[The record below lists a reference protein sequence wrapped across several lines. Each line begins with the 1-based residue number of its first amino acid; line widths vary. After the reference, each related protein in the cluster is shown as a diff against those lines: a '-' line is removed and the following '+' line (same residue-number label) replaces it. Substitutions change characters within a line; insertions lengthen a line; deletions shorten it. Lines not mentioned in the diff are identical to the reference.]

1 MADDSALPT
10 PGEIAT
16 AAEFT
21 RALQALRA
29 RSGLTIR
36 EVARAAKTPVATTGD
51 SFSGR
56 HLPLDRDQFA
66 RILAAC
72 GETDPARIEQWQ
84 AALVRARRLP
94 GRRTGTPY
102 RGLERFEAKDA
113 RWFFGREDVTELLA
127 YLAGAPSTLPLLL
140 IGPSGAGKSSLL
152 RAGLL
157 PRLRADAVEL
167 AADPAEVDGLVV
179 VCDLTVDGVPELT
192 ARVAKLAAEGS
203 DGAGPGAGRAAVIVD
218 QFEAVFTLCADEGER
233 RALIDGLCD
242 LARTGL
248 VVLALRADFYQQA
261 IRYPGLLRAA
271 QERHVVLGPMSAGQ
285 VRRAVVEP
293 ARLAR
298 TEVEAGLV
306 ELLLAD
312 LAPADLARADLAPDA
327 DGSGAHEPGA
337 LPMLSHA
344 LLAAWEH
351 SHGGALT
358 VADYLAGGGIKDA
371 LTRSAERAYES
382 LIAGQQRVARRL
394 FLRLVHVA
402 DDLPP
407 SRAAVPLDELL
418 SGIGGGSAGADAEQ
432 VLEVFIDERMIT
444 VDTGTARLTHDAL
457 LAGWPRLR
465 SWIDESAEEL
475 RVRRRI
481 SSGALAWAETGRE
494 EAALWRGSQLAV
506 AREWA
511 DDAEKRAALL
521 PLAGEFVD
529 ASVTAGTARERI
541 ERRRTNR
548 LRSIVAVLTVLV
560 VAVAGLTA
568 YAFSQRQ
575 AATSAEAGA
584 IKAAAAAVLER
595 DQADSREAAFVA
607 DQLRAQ
613 DPAAAAQLS
622 VAADRIAQT
631 PQATASLLDASG
643 TSFATRIEDSA
654 SPVQAVALSPDR
666 RLLVAAGADGTLRL
680 WNVATPGHPLAVA
693 TLAPADKALPLYT
706 AAFSPDG
713 RVIAAAGAGKVVRLW
728 AVSGSGSAV
737 PLGRPLAGPTYTV
750 YSITFS
756 RDGRLLAAGSA
767 DGRVRLW
774 DVADPSRPRPVGRPL
789 RVPGAAGAVA
799 YVESVAFSPDGRTLA
814 AGTSVKTVW
823 LWNVSRPAAPA
834 RFHGMP
840 LTGPAAMVSGVAFSP
855 SGKTLAA
862 SSEDNKVWLWSVH
875 ASRHSA
881 SADGTLAGATD
892 WANAVAF
899 SPDGRSLAEGTSDA
913 SVLVWS
919 LATRAITAT
928 LDEPQPVT
936 SVSWDGQDRI
946 AASDADGAVALWP
959 LPAPVL
965 DTGNAAES
973 VAYSPDGATLAVGG
987 TSVQLWAAA
996 THTLLA
1002 THKLP
1007 PRVTV
1012 NATAFNPAGTAVAA
1026 ALSNGTVALL
1036 SGRTLAPLAA
1046 PFIVITGPGTAE
1058 SVAFSPNGALLAT
1071 GADDGSLRLF
1081 NVADPARPVKV
1092 ARVRDSGDSVYTV
1105 AFAPD
1110 GRTVAAAS
1118 VDDFVRLWRVTG
1130 GGGVA
1135 GGGGGVAGGGAA
1147 GLASVGPALGG
1158 LASYA
1163 IGLAF
1168 SPDSKILAV
1177 GSADKTVRL
1186 WDVAAPARPVELGA
1200 PLTGPSGYVWAA
1212 AFSPSGTTLAVGV
1225 TDGTVWLW
1233 NVAQP
1238 AHPLLIATLTGPADD
1253 VYSAAFSPSGA
1264 QLAATSFEGT
1274 VHLWDTSPAA
1284 ARAGICGSLGQPL
1297 TAAEWSSYVPG
1308 VPYRAPCSLNQIR
1321 MARIRNSRFR
1331 IIRFRMIVGKRRS
1344 SATVMVGGR
1353 SGRSSGTLTQLGLG
1367 LGLLLFGRR
1376 SRRALAQDAGHRGAP
1391 DQDDDAVQA
1400 EGGRGGGA
1408 EGGGREAGRDREVA
1422 HRRGEQQRGGGRAGA
1437 AEAEETADQ
1446 GRAEQEDEQRG
1457 RHREVGDGQPDLGR
1471 DQRDEGGYGRE
1482 GGPGGGGFRAGGGQ
1496 ETGGGEP
1503 AGRRAGGQADRERQR
1518 YHQSEIGD
1526 DAARRHARA
1535 PGLLGQDRPGQGDR
1549 RDGGADQDPGRDGGL
1564 AGGHRGGR
1572 DRGDLARGQPHRH
1585 DPVSQRAGRH
1595 DAGDR
1600 PGQRGQHGDPDGDRD
1615 QQRAPGPREAAER
1628 GRVDRGCG
1636 GEHQDRKQHVDA
1648 LVAREPG
1655 QRPRRGQAEDRRR
1668 QHGDELGVGGDDR
1681 SRARRRPWHL
1691 ADLASSPTAAGNG
1704 SASTR

>member
-1 MADDSALPT
+1 MADDSALPA
-10 PGEIAT
+10 PDQIAT
-16 AAEFT
+16 ATEFT

-102 RGLERFEAKDA
+102 RGLERFEAQDA

-157 PRLRADAVEL
+157 PRLRAAAADL
-167 AADPAEVDGLVV
+167 AADPAEVDGLIVI
-179 VCDLTVDGVPELT
+179 CDLTVDSVTELT
-192 ARVAKLAAEGS
+192 ARVAKLAAEAG
-203 DGAGPGAGRAAVIVD
+203 DGAGSGAGRAAVIVD

-271 QERHVVLGPMSAGQ
+271 QERHVVLGPMSAEQ

-298 TEVEAGLV
+298 TEVAAGLV

-312 LAPADLARADLAPDA
+312 LAPDTDD
-327 DGSGAHEPGA
+327 SGAHEPGA

-371 LTRSAERAYES
+371 LTRSAERAQAS
-382 LIAGQQRVARRL
+382 LSPAQQQVARRL

-402 DDLPP
+402 DDVAP

-418 SGIGGGSAGADAEQ
+418 GGIGADAEQ

-511 DDAEKRAALL
+511 DDPEKRAALL
-521 PLAGEFVD
+521 PLAGEFVA
-529 ASVTAGTARERI
+529 ASVTAGTARERL
-541 ERRRTNR
+541 ERRRTTR

-560 VAVAGLTA
+560 VTVAGLTA

-575 AATSAEAGA
+575 AATGAEASA
-584 IKAAAAAVLER
+584 VKAAAAAVLER

-680 WNVATPGHPLAVA
+680 WNVATPGRPLAVA

-728 AVSGSGSAV
+728 EVSGSGLVV
-737 PLGRPLAGPTYTV
+737 PLGRPLTGPTYTV

-767 DGRVRLW
+767 DGTVRLW
-774 DVADPSRPRPVGRPL
+774 NLADPARPVPVGRPL
-789 RVPGAAGAVA
+789 RVPGAAGAA
-799 YVESVAFSPDGRTLA
+799 GYVQSVAFSADGRTLA

-834 RFHGMP
+834 RFRGMP
-840 LTGPAAMVSGVAFSP
+840 LRGPAAMVSGVAFSP
-855 SGKTLAA
+855 SGTTLAA

-875 ASRHSA
+875 ANRRAA

-913 SVLVWS
+913 SVLVWN
-919 LATRAITAT
+919 LATRAITAS

-936 SVSWDGQDRI
+936 SVAWDGQDRI
-946 AASDADGAVALWP
+946 AATDADGTVALWP

-965 DTGNAAES
+965 DTGNAPES
-973 VAYSPDGATLAVGG
+973 VAYSPNGATFAVGG
-987 TSVQLWAAA
+987 KSVQLWDAA

-1002 THKLP
+1002 RHALP
-1007 PRVTV
+1007 PQVTV

-1036 SGRTLAPLAA
+1036 SGRTLAPLAK
-1046 PFIVITGPGTAE
+1046 PFTVITGPGTAE
-1058 SVAFSPNGALLAT
+1058 SVAFSPDGALLAT

-1081 NVADPARPVKV
+1081 DVADPARPVKV

-1110 GRTVAAAS
+1110 GLTVAAAS

-1130 GGGVA
+1130 GA
-1135 GGGGGVAGGGAA
+1135 GRA
-1147 GLASVGPALGG
+1147 GLAPVGPALGG

-1168 SPDSKILAV
+1168 SPDSKLLAV

-1186 WDVAAPARPVELGA
+1186 WNVAKPAHPAQIGA

-1212 AFSPSGTTLAVGV
+1212 AFSPDGKTLAVGV

-1238 AHPLLIATLTGPADD
+1238 AHPVLTATLTGPADD
-1253 VYSAAFSPSGA
+1253 VYSVAFSPTGA

-1308 VPYRAPCSLNQIR
+1308 VPYRAPCS
-1321 MARIRNSRFR
+1321 
-1331 IIRFRMIVGKRRS
+1331 
-1344 SATVMVGGR
+1344 
-1353 SGRSSGTLTQLGLG
+1353 
-1367 LGLLLFGRR
+1367 
-1376 SRRALAQDAGHRGAP
+1376 
-1391 DQDDDAVQA
+1391 
-1400 EGGRGGGA
+1400 
-1408 EGGGREAGRDREVA
+1408 
-1422 HRRGEQQRGGGRAGA
+1422 
-1437 AEAEETADQ
+1437 
-1446 GRAEQEDEQRG
+1446 
-1457 RHREVGDGQPDLGR
+1457 
-1471 DQRDEGGYGRE
+1471 
-1482 GGPGGGGFRAGGGQ
+1482 
-1496 ETGGGEP
+1496 
-1503 AGRRAGGQADRERQR
+1503 
-1518 YHQSEIGD
+1518 
-1526 DAARRHARA
+1526 
-1535 PGLLGQDRPGQGDR
+1535 
-1549 RDGGADQDPGRDGGL
+1549 
-1564 AGGHRGGR
+1564 
-1572 DRGDLARGQPHRH
+1572 
-1585 DPVSQRAGRH
+1585 
-1595 DAGDR
+1595 
-1600 PGQRGQHGDPDGDRD
+1600 
-1615 QQRAPGPREAAER
+1615 
-1628 GRVDRGCG
+1628 
-1636 GEHQDRKQHVDA
+1636 
-1648 LVAREPG
+1648 
-1655 QRPRRGQAEDRRR
+1655 
-1668 QHGDELGVGGDDR
+1668 
-1681 SRARRRPWHL
+1681 
-1691 ADLASSPTAAGNG
+1691 
-1704 SASTR
+1704 